1 VLRSVSKERGQAMQV
16 TFFHINDTPLE
27 KGSQIELL
35 GDGKI
40 LANATV
46 GDGGVAS
53 FDAETEGVNKF
64 AVRIASSQQAPADAK
79 T

>member
-1 VLRSVSKERGQAMQV
+1 MQV
-16 TFFHINDTPLE
+16 TFFHVNDTPLE

-35 GDGKI
+35 GDGQVM
-40 LANATV
+40 ATATV

-53 FDAETEGVNKF
+53 FDAQTEGVNKLS
-64 AVRIASSQQAPADAK
+64 VRVANSQPAPADKK